1 MLGIPGDSVVKS
13 PFTNAGDMSLIPGL
27 GGSPGLG
34 NGSPFQYFCL
44 GNPMDRGTL
53 WAEAHRFTKESDMT

>member
-1 MLGIPGDSVVKS
+1 MWASQVVLVVQNLS
-13 PFTNAGDMSLIPGL
+13 ASAEDLRDAPLIPGL

-53 WAEAHRFTKESDMT
+53 WAEAHRFTKE